1 MYTNLLLEVINITG
15 FIILVI
21 AFIVLYK
28 NYQNLPQTSQNSLS
42 SLQDDYYKSLFQYH
56 DNPIIQ
62 LDRSGYVVNVNPAA
76 DRLGL
81 LTGFPYAS
89 CKITDILFQNQEQE
103 VRNALHQV
111 LQGRNLILQLF
122 TEQENGELLHWK
134 VTFLPL
140 YEHEEVTGA
149 LLMAADH
156 TVNHRLTQELTSRDS
171 IFSLIEKTVI
181 DTVLVVDREG
191 IPSYV
196 SPSFEKILG
205 YPVGSYLYNHS
216 LFLYFTEKEKVKM
229 NIEFEKLQRGQS
241 ISGYQFTFPHADGN
255 TLYLESNA
263 TPVLENDGTVQ
274 KIIFVIRNITA
285 RKKAEETVRQNKE
298 LYIQLQSS
306 LDRFSERAA
315 GLMKTSELEDCL
327 LQEIRLIL
335 GVEQAALLETGNFR
349 YFSCKSGQHP
359 QENILLALREYQG
372 IRLPEGL
379 PFYSSD
385 GLFFSIGERRGLT
398 NLVWIGELTNRLN
411 QEPVRIWLKTMV
423 RYMIIFYES
432 LLKIKDLTA
441 ELARLTEE
449 QNTPAWLLRLLYSV
463 SENERKNLA
472 QDLHDAALQEQIIWY
487 RRLENLQY
495 SSEIPEEI
503 KEGIRQISD
512 GLLDVIHQI
521 RMTCNE
527 LRPPFLKEWGINQAL
542 ESLYEQVQLRS
553 DYRIIFDH
561 SQFHN
566 PLVDDQLIAIYR
578 INQELLNNACKH
590 SQASEVRITIADY
603 EDGVLMTYEDNG
615 IGLSWEELQNSYKT
629 MGLYGIRER
638 VRSLEGNIE
647 VFSDSGQGLTIHMY
661 LPYIQSPSSGTL
673 KQLY

>member
-1 MYTNLLLEVINITG
+1 M
-15 FIILVI
+15 
-21 AFIVLYK
+21 LYK
-28 NYQNLPQTSQNSLS
+28 SYRNLSLQPQNSLS
-42 SLQDDYYKSLFQYH
+42 SSQDNYYTSLFQYH
-56 DNPIIQ
+56 DDPIIQ

-81 LTGFPYAS
+81 PAGFRYVA
-89 CKITDILFQNQEQE
+89 CKFTDIMFHNREQE
-103 VRNALHQV
+103 AWDALHQV
-111 LQGRNLILQLF
+111 LQGKTSVLQLS
-122 TEQENGELLHWK
+122 TEQDNGELLHWK

-140 YEHEEVTGA
+140 YEHEEVRGA

-156 TVNHRLTQELTSRDS
+156 TDNYRLTQELTSRDS

-181 DTVLVVDREG
+181 DTVFVVDWEG

-205 YPVGSYLYNHS
+205 YPMGSYLYNHS
-216 LFLYFTEKEKVKM
+216 VFLYFTEEEKVKM

-241 ISGYQFTFPHADGN
+241 ISGYQFTFPHADGS
-255 TLYLESNA
+255 TIYLESNA

-274 KIIFVIRNITA
+274 KIIFVMRNITA
-285 RKKAEETVRQNKE
+285 RKKAEEAVRQNKE
-298 LYIQLQSS
+298 VYIQLQSS

-315 GLMKTSELEDCL
+315 GLMKTSELEHCL

-335 GVEQAALLETGNFR
+335 GVEQVALLETGNFM
-349 YFSCKSGQHP
+349 YFSCKSGQCP
-359 QENILLALREYQG
+359 KDDILSALREYQG
-372 IRLPEGL
+372 IRLPEGY
-379 PFYSSD
+379 PFYRAD
-385 GLFFSIGERRGLT
+385 GIFFSIGERRGLT
-398 NLVWIGELTNRLN
+398 NLVWIGEVTDRLN

-423 RYMIIFYES
+423 RYMSVFYES
-432 LLKIKDLTA
+432 LLKIKDLTS

-495 SSEIPEEI
+495 SSEIPENI
-503 KEGIRQISD
+503 KEGLRQISD

-561 SQFHN
+561 SRFQN

-590 SQASEVRITIADY
+590 SQASEVHITIADHD
-603 EDGVLMTYEDNG
+603 DGILMTYEDNG
-615 IGLSWEELQNSYKT
+615 IGLSWEELQHSYKS
-629 MGLYGIRER
+629 MGLYGIKER
-638 VRSLEGNIE
+638 VRSLEGDIE
-647 VFSDSGQGLTIHMY
+647 VFSDCGQGLTIHIH
-661 LPYIQSPSSGTL
+661 LPYIQSTASGTF
-673 KQLY
+673 KHLYG